1 MNPRH
6 TFIVIIA
13 DDSPF
18 PHGPDEAT
26 AKVRALIDRNFTAG
40 PNTITRVDVIAHVP
54 TGGLR

>member
-1 MNPRH
+1 MKPHH

-26 AKVRALIDRNFTAG
+26 AKVRELIDRNFTAG
-40 PNTITRVDVIAHVP
+40 ANTVTRVDVIAQGSRVSA
-54 TGGLR
+54 

>member
-26 AKVRALIDRNFTAG
+26 AKLRALIDTKFTAG
-40 PNTITRVDVIAHVP
+40 PNTVTRVDVIAQ
-54 TGGLR
+54 GSRLSA

>member
-13 DDSPF
+13 DDTPF

-26 AKVRALIDRNFTAG
+26 AKVRALIDGNFTAG
-40 PNTITRVDVIAHVP
+40 ANTITRVDVIAQ
-54 TGGLR
+54 GSRLSA